1 MNFAE
6 KTMMNNPLRTY
17 LQKTYET
24 DQFLSMGGLTKDE
37 HILEVGCGR
46 GVGVEIILEAFHA
59 KQVDAFDL
67 DPTMVKAAQKRLKK
81 HAGKVNV
88 QVGDVT
94 NIQSPDNHYDSVFNF
109 GIIHHVPDWRSAIK
123 EVHRVL
129 KPGGKFYAE
138 EVFEKFIK
146 HPLWRTLLK
155 HPQHDRFNE
164 LQFKLAL
171 EENGFNVKRSNQ
183 LFGQF
188 GWFIAVKQ

>member
-46 GVGVEIILEAFHA
+46 GVGVEIILNAFRA

-81 HAGKVNV
+81 HAKKVNV
-88 QVGDVT
+88 QEGDVT
-94 NIQSPDNHYDSVFNF
+94 NIQAPDNHYDSVFNF
-109 GIIHHVPDWRSAIK
+109 GIIHHVPDWRLAIK

-146 HPLWRTLLK
+146 HPLWRVLLK

-164 LQFKLAL
+164 QQFKLAL
-171 EENGFNVKRSNQ
+171 EENGFTVKRSSQ
-183 LFGQF
+183 LFGHF
-188 GWFIAVKQ
+188 GWFIAVKN